1 MLVRDILKLKGDG
14 FVSIGPDAPLPQ
26 AVGVMVDKDIGAL
39 LVIQDGRMAG
49 LVTFREVLAA
59 VHRHHGDIHE
69 VEVRDVMVP
78 RPLVGDPD
86 DTMDH
91 LRAVMTENRA
101 RYVPVMKDGKLLG
114 ILSFHD
120 IARAALKMI
129 NFENRLLKQ
138 YIKNWPEQGHS

>member
-14 FVSIGPDAPLPQ
+14 FVSIGPDAPIPQ
-26 AVGVMVDKDIGAL
+26 AVGVMVEKDIGAL
-39 LVIQDGRMAG
+39 LVLEEGRMAG

-59 VHRHHGDIHE
+59 VHRHHGDIHA
-69 VEVRDVMVP
+69 VKVSDIMVRK
-78 RPLVGDPD
+78 PLIGDPE

-91 LRAVMTENRA
+91 LRAVMTENHA
-101 RYVPVMKDGKLLG
+101 RYVPVMKEGRLLG

-138 YIKNWPEQGHS
+138 YIKNWPEEGQS